1 MARRPTRIQGFTY
14 RGCHR
19 YFVTT
24 CTLQRVAHFSK
35 PEDAGELAARIPPI
49 FEEHSFD
56 VLAYCVMPDHVH
68 ILLEGMSD
76 DADFRNAVR
85 VWKLRTGYA
94 WRMKHQTALWQIGYW
109 ERVLREKDDARAV
122 IRYMLENPVRAGL
135 VARFTDYEWSGS
147 ARFTL
152 AELAEHA
159 GGWDP
164 PWKTSTRQGQV

>member
-24 CTLQRVAHFSK
+24 YTL
-35 PEDAGELAARIPPI
+35 
-49 FEEHSFD
+49 
-56 VLAYCVMPDHVH
+56 CVMPDHVH
-68 ILLEGMSD
+68 ILPEGMSD

-122 IRYMLENPVRAGL
+122 IRYMLENPARRTGGAVR
-135 VARFTDYEWSGS
+135 
-147 ARFTL
+147 
-152 AELAEHA
+152 
-159 GGWDP
+159 
-164 PWKTSTRQGQV
+164 